1 MIQYRKEKKK
11 KSIKLI
17 YYTMEIFTEKDI
29 INKDYYNNIKNVIIC
44 TKCSKIITN
53 PVQCDQC
60 QHCFCL

>member
-1 MIQYRKEKKK
+1 
-11 KSIKLI
+11 
-17 YYTMEIFTEKDI
+17 MEIFTEKDI